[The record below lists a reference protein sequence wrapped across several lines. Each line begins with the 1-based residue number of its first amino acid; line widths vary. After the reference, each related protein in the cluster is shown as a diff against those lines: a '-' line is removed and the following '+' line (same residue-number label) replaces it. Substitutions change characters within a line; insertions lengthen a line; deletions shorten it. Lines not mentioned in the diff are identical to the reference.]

1 MMRLLK
7 NELEKIYDDFSQQLF
22 VCALAVTGNKELA
35 EDAMHNA
42 FCHLFHLN
50 FVPQNLKAYVF
61 KSVRN
66 SAIDL
71 IRQNGR
77 TILFSENYIFDSEN
91 SHNPREIANRNQFQ
105 YKVSQ
110 ALLKLSEDER
120 EVIVQHL
127 YADLTFREIAE
138 LLNISIGTVTS
149 WYHRGLERLKKLLE
163 E

>member
-1 MMRLLK
+1 
-7 NELEKIYDDFSQQLF
+7 
-22 VCALAVTGNKELA
+22 
-35 EDAMHNA
+35 MHNA

-50 FVPQNLKAYVF
+50 FVLQNLKAYVF

-77 TILFSENYIFDSEN
+77 TIVFSENYIFDSEN
-91 SHNPREIANRNQFQ
+91 SQDPREIANRNQFQ

-149 WYHRGLERLKKLLE
+149 WYHRGLERLRKLLE